1 MFKLKFALLTL
12 ALFTLAS
19 LHPSFTS
26 EAQTRPVTVA
36 PGFEFN
42 QFADGGNVTEFTGT
56 GQAGAGAG
64 ATVMAFD
71 ARGRLFVGT
80 GRGKILI
87 LLDTD
92 GDGRCDTVKT
102 FATGIPIPLGLEF
115 RSNGDLYVASNL
127 LAGAGR
133 IIRLRDTNGDDVA
146 DEQVTIVDGLPSD
159 GDHQTNKLRFGPDG
173 LLYIEQGSAT
183 DNGTPSPGRP
193 AEKPLNGTVL
203 RVNVDAANP
212 QSTLEVFATGMRNP
226 FGMAFHPENGEL
238 FATDVGSGE
247 LCQVEPCP
255 EDTSPPEEINW
266 VVQGGNYG
274 FPNCEGT
281 PDGRP
286 GCLGVRAPIQQFTR
300 HLTPTSLEFYTGP
313 QGNENTNNLLVTIFK
328 RLRQEGG
335 DLRRLKIE
343 GDKTSGFRVT
353 QNEMIAEFG
362 LIDPG
367 DGPVDTRIDP
377 ISGDI
382 YVARFDPVS
391 HANPNEHHH
400 IIYRIHRQGSDSQ
413 AFIGNLQ
420 PATLG
425 VNSGATTIKV
435 TGRRLR
441 SGTSL
446 LADGVQLTT
455 RQDANGDWVADLPAS
470 FTTSQRTITIQAQNP
485 DGTRT
490 NMLSLM
496 VKGSTPPPPPPDKV
510 PQITSFFAYFKK
522 PANVVNPLV
531 VGLKAKKLGL
541 VVRGTDFDAGAQ
553 ILINGEAV
561 ELISNSDTELIGKFT
576 KAMVAAPGDLN
587 IQVRNSTGKVS
598 NVVKLTV
605 VSQ

>member
-1 MFKLKFALLTL
+1 LFKLKFALLTL

-19 LHPSFTS
+19 LHLPFTS
-26 EAQTRPVTVA
+26 KAQTRPVTVA

-42 QFADGGNVTEFTGT
+42 QFADAGNVSEFTGT

-80 GRGKILI
+80 GHGKILI
-87 LLDTD
+87 LLDTNE
-92 GDGRCDTVKT
+92 DGRCDTVKT
-102 FATGIPIPLGLEF
+102 FASGISIPLGLEF

-133 IIRLRDTNGDDVA
+133 ILRLRDTNGDDVA
-146 DEQVTIVDGLPSD
+146 DEQVTIVDGLPSE

-183 DNGTPSPGRP
+183 DKGTPSPGHP
-193 AEKPLNGTVL
+193 EEKPLNGTVL

-226 FGMAFHPENGEL
+226 FGMAFHPDNGEL

-247 LCQVEPCP
+247 LCQFTPCP
-255 EDTSPPEEINW
+255 EDTAPPEEINW

-281 PDGRP
+281 PDSRP
-286 GCLGVRAPIQQFTR
+286 ACQGVRPPIQQFTR

-313 QGNENTNNLLVTIFK
+313 QANENANNLLVTIYK
-328 RLRQEGG
+328 RLFGEGG

-343 GDKTSGFRVT
+343 GDKMSGFRVT

-420 PATLG
+420 PATLA
-425 VNSGATTIKV
+425 VNSGATTIRV

-441 SGTSL
+441 SGASL
-446 LADGVQLTT
+446 FADGVQLTT
-455 RQDANGDWVADLPAS
+455 RQDANGDWAADLPAS
-470 FTTSQRTITIQAQNP
+470 FTTSQRTITIQAQNS

-522 PANVVNPLV
+522 RANVQNPLV
-531 VGLKAKKLGL
+531 AGTKAKKLGL
-541 VVRGTDFDAGAQ
+541 VVTGTDFDATAQ
-553 ILINGEAV
+553 LLINGEAV
-561 ELISNSDTELIGKFT
+561 ELISASDTELIGKFT
-576 KAMVAAPGDLN
+576 KAMVRTPGDLN
-587 IQVRNSTGKVS
+587 IQIRNSTGKVS